1 MSPTLG
7 SEAWGLASG
16 EGAPRAFGFEGQ
28 QGSRAGAPQ
37 DCEKQKFSLKG
48 HTQGLKST
56 GTQGNAA
63 APLERRPNTTAG
75 LRESPG

>member
-7 SEAWGLASG
+7 SAAWGLASG

-37 DCEKQKFSLKG
+37 DCEKQKFHSQG
-48 HTQGLKST
+48 AHTRSQEHWDT
-56 GTQGNAA
+56 GQRSCSIGT
-63 APLERRPNTTAG
+63 
-75 LRESPG
+75 